1 MANSIVRLKRLIKIQ
16 HHLTQ
21 SLAPHTP
28 LVLLGLTGDEGL
40 SCERYAE
47 RLDGFA
53 WHGSMDVY
61 ITIGFFGSESLT
73 TKTPELQKFPVQTT
87 FVWVISPDGHILNMK
102 TTKDHG
108 DHFLQTKLRD
118 VQVTLFPVES
128 LCHCIGSTT
137 QPDKRLA
144 KLPCFALLE
153 AYENCRCFLQLNR
166 WHDSQLQV
174 QKAKGLAGVAR
185 SLRSLAGGF
194 QKTKSFR
201 R

>member
-1 MANSIVRLKRLIKIQ
+1 MRKGWMALHGTEAWMSTSQLD
-16 HHLTQ
+16 
-21 SLAPHTP
+21 S
-28 LVLLGLTGDEGL
+28 LGLNHWPRKL
-40 SCERYAE
+40 
-47 RLDGFA
+47 L
-53 WHGSMDVY
+53 
-61 ITIGFFGSESLT
+61 
-73 TKTPELQKFPVQTT
+73 KLQKFPVQTT
-87 FVWVISPDGHILNMK
+87 FVWVISPDGYILNMK
-102 TTKDHG
+102 ITKDHG

-185 SLRSLAGGF
+185 SLRSLVGGF

-201 R
+201 RWGFASGSLS

>member
-61 ITIGFFGSESLT
+61 ITIGFFGTESLT
-73 TKTPELQKFPVQTT
+73 TKTP
-87 FVWVISPDGHILNMK
+87 K
-102 TTKDHG
+102 TTEIPCANYFCLG
-108 DHFLQTKLRD
+108 DIT
-118 VQVTLFPVES
+118 
-128 LCHCIGSTT
+128 
-137 QPDKRLA
+137 
-144 KLPCFALLE
+144 
-153 AYENCRCFLQLNR
+153 
-166 WHDSQLQV
+166 
-174 QKAKGLAGVAR
+174 
-185 SLRSLAGGF
+185 
-194 QKTKSFR
+194 
-201 R
+201 